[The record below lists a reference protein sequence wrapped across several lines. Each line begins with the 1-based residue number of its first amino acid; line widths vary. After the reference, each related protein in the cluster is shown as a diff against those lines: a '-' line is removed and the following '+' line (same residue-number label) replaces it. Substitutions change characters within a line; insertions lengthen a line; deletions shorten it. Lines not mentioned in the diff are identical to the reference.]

1 MKNNK
6 RCWCHEEWNGEKARM
21 MVTLFEYFTP
31 GVIVTL
37 FVPGFILQNLESF
50 LTLIW
55 PCLEHNKCWLGSA
68 NWERRKKRFEFLSQF
83 LPSLPFLIRS
93 CRHGSTSKQLTNPT
107 FIKSW
112 VFKTKSYFPIVP
124 LGLRSLR
131 SPTNFERV
139 WSEGS
144 IYFKWSSGVETFY
157 CNTSL
162 YLLKRNSPARNYSH
176 SPFFLSIPLCH

>member
-6 RCWCHEEWNGEKARM
+6 RCWCYEEWNGEKARM

-93 CRHGSTSKQLTNPT
+93 CRHGSTCQATNKPNIHQKLS
-107 FIKSW
+107 FQNQKLFPNSSPGSEKSEIPNQFW
-112 VFKTKSYFPIVP
+112 ARVIWRVYLFQVELWSRDVLLQYIFVSFK
-124 LGLRSLR
+124 
-131 SPTNFERV
+131 E
-139 WSEGS
+139 E
-144 IYFKWSSGVETFY
+144 
-157 CNTSL
+157 
-162 YLLKRNSPARNYSH
+162 
-176 SPFFLSIPLCH
+176 